1 MLLFSSCSNSYGSGT
16 SNRVRP
22 AYSVLGAVEV
32 DETVWLTL
40 LDDFEAF
47 EDAVVV
53 VEADFRGRPR
63 PFFLLLVFF
72 PPFTIGSSSI
82 SSATS
87 SFISSS
93 SISLSRRCLFVVV
106 VGLFVLFGGSIFS
119 TFSATFS
126 TDFLLLFSFIDDG
139 FFDVVVVVVIVDAM
153 TVVVDVDCFD
163 CLLLLLLLLPVV
175 FRLRFVTVN
184 EAIVSTFN

>member
-1 MLLFSSCSNSYGSGT
+1 M
-16 SNRVRP
+16 
-22 AYSVLGAVEV
+22 
-32 DETVWLTL
+32 TL

-63 PFFLLLVFF
+63 PFFLLLGFF
-72 PPFTIGSSSI
+72 PLTVGSSSI

-93 SISLSRRCLFVVV
+93 SISLSRRCLFVVA

-119 TFSATFS
+119 TISVAAFVAAFS

-139 FFDVVVVVVIVDAM
+139 FFDVVVVVDDAM

>member
-1 MLLFSSCSNSYGSGT
+1 M
-16 SNRVRP
+16 
-22 AYSVLGAVEV
+22 
-32 DETVWLTL
+32 TL
-40 LDDFEAF
+40 LDDFEAL

-63 PFFLLLVFF
+63 PLFLLLDFF
-72 PPFTIGSSSI
+72 PLTIGSSSF

-87 SFISSS
+87 SFNSSS
-93 SISLSRRCLFVVV
+93 SFISLSRRCLFVVA
-106 VGLFVLFGGSIFS
+106 VGLFVLLGGSIFS
-119 TFSATFS
+119 TFSIAAAFS

-139 FFDVVVVVVIVDAM
+139 FFDVVVAVDAM
-153 TVVVDVDCFD
+153 TVVVDCFD

>member
-1 MLLFSSCSNSYGSGT
+1 M
-16 SNRVRP
+16 
-22 AYSVLGAVEV
+22 
-32 DETVWLTL
+32 TL

-63 PFFLLLVFF
+63 PFFLLLGFF
-72 PPFTIGSSSI
+72 PLTVGSSSI

-93 SISLSRRCLFVVV
+93 SISLSRRCLFVVA

-119 TFSATFS
+119 TISAAAFS

-139 FFDVVVVVVIVDAM
+139 FFDVVVVVDDAM

>member
-1 MLLFSSCSNSYGSGT
+1 M
-16 SNRVRP
+16 
-22 AYSVLGAVEV
+22 
-32 DETVWLTL
+32 TL

-63 PFFLLLVFF
+63 PFFLLLGFF

-93 SISLSRRCLFVVV
+93 SISLSRRCLFVVA
-106 VGLFVLFGGSIFS
+106 VGLIVLFGGSIFS
-119 TFSATFS
+119 TFSAAFS

-139 FFDVVVVVVIVDAM
+139 FFDVVVVVVVVDDDDAM
-153 TVVVDVDCFD
+153 IVVVDVDCFD